1 MNEESTENVTWGDRG
16 RGQLT
21 LLIVLLAPVDAAPVL
36 IDAGSALAVAAVPL
50 AVRVVARLVA
60 VAVLDP
66 ALRAAVLT
74 VRHRPRQVHLRRVQ
88 LTCTEQNIH
97 THEHVHATQYT
108 SYYTSLM
115 INEIKTVLLFQYN
128 ANILFVYINENL

>member
-1 MNEESTENVTWGDRG
+1 MRPLNEESTENVTCGDRG

-21 LLIVLLAPVDAAPVL
+21 LLIVLLAPVNAAPVL
-36 IDAGSALAVAAVPL
+36 IDTGSALAVAAVPL

-74 VRHRPRQVHLRRVQ
+74 VRHRPRQIHLQRVQ
-88 LTCTEQNIH
+88 MLACTKYNIH
-97 THEHVHATQYT
+97 IHVTQY
-108 SYYTSLM
+108 YTESHDKRDKNSASVS
-115 INEIKTVLLFQYN
+115 IER
-128 ANILFVYINENL
+128 

>member
-1 MNEESTENVTWGDRG
+1 MRPLNEESTENVTCGDRG

-66 ALRAAVLT
+66 ALRTAVLT
-74 VRHRPRQVHLRRVQ
+74 VRHRPRQVHLQHTAAASEYQ
-88 LTCTEQNIH
+88 LQHTCT
-97 THEHVHATQYT
+97 
-108 SYYTSLM
+108 
-115 INEIKTVLLFQYN
+115 
-128 ANILFVYINENL
+128 